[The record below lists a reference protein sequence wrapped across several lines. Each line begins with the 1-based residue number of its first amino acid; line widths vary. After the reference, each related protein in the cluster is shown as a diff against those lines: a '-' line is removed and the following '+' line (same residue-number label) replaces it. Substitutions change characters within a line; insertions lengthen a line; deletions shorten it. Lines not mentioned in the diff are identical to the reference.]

1 MSASPHSR
9 SENIGPLAFLFS
21 LFNERGHAA
30 YLGEAVSQLEHA
42 LQAAWAAE
50 KAGADSSLI
59 AASLLHDLGHL
70 LHDLPDDCAQAG
82 IDDRHEGL
90 GARWVERWF
99 GPAVS
104 EPIRLHVAAKRFL
117 CASEPGYHDRLSEQS
132 QLSLK
137 LQGGPMTP
145 AEVEDFRKNAHGE
158 AAVALRRWDDE
169 AKVPG
174 LATPDLEHFLPHLE
188 RVVKQP

>member
-1 MSASPHSR
+1 MSP
-9 SENIGPLAFLFS
+9 EPLAFLS
-21 LFNERGHAA
+21 RLFQERGQEA

-42 LQAAWAAE
+42 LQSAWAAE

-59 AASLLHDLGHL
+59 VAALLHDLGHL
-70 LHDLPDDCAQAG
+70 LHNLPESRALDG

-104 EPIRLHVAAKRFL
+104 EPVRLHVAAKRYL
-117 CASEPGYHDRLSEQS
+117 CAVEEGYHEALSEAS
-132 QLSLK
+132 QRSLK
-137 LQGGPMTP
+137 LQGGPMSP
-145 AEVEDFRKNAHGE
+145 AEVEAFRRNAHAE

-174 LATPDLEHFLPHLE
+174 LATPDLEHFRPHLE
-188 RVVKQP
+188 RTVRRERP

>member
-1 MSASPHSR
+1 VTR
-9 SENIGPLAFLFS
+9 DPLAFLDR
-21 LFNERGHAA
+21 LFQERGQEA

-42 LQAAWAAE
+42 LQSAWAAE

-59 AASLLHDLGHL
+59 VSALLHDLGHL
-70 LHDLPDDCAQAG
+70 LHNLPEDCATHG

-104 EPIRLHVAAKRFL
+104 EPIRLHVAAKRYL
-117 CASEPGYHDRLSEQS
+117 CAVEPSYHDGLSEAS
-132 QLSLK
+132 QRSLK
-137 LQGGPMTP
+137 LQGGTMMP
-145 AEVEDFRKNAHGE
+145 AEVEAFRQNVHAE

-174 LATPDLEHFLPHLE
+174 LATPDLDHFRPHLE
-188 RVVKQP
+188 RTVQRDRS